1 MMDGSVQMTDRLV
14 GRTRVEMVM
23 ATIRQ
28 RIHGRSLTPGA
39 KLPSVRGLAG
49 TLKVSTST
57 VVEAYERLVAEGAIH
72 SRPGS
77 GFYVASQTAP
87 LSLSEIGPR
96 LDRAVDPF
104 WVSRQSLEAGDGD
117 LKPGCGWLPPSWLPE
132 SGLRRALRSLSRAD
146 GSVLA
151 DYGSPLGLPPLRQLI
166 ARRMAER
173 GIESAPDQ
181 IMLTESGTQAIDLLC
196 RFLLEPGDSVLVD
209 DPCYFNFQAL
219 LRAHRARIVGVP
231 YTPTGPDVDL
241 FGKALAEHRPRLY
254 ITNSAIHNPTGA
266 VLSPVVAHKV
276 LKLADQF
283 ALTII
288 EDDIFADFE
297 HVPAPR
303 LAAFDGLDR
312 VIHIGSFSKTLSA
325 SARCGFVAA
334 RPEWIDGLIDLKIAT
349 SFGGGRLNADLVLS
363 VLSDGSYR
371 KHMEGLRSRLSRAMI
386 DVAARLK
393 AIGIVPWLE
402 PQAGMFLWCRLPD
415 RIDAADVARAALAE
429 NIVLAP
435 GNAFSLSQSATSF
448 LRFNV
453 AQTLD
458 ARIFDVLREILTRPA
473 RPAGDE
479 NVQLV
484 RSRQRPPSVS
494 ATIGKLS

>member
-1 MMDGSVQMTDRLV
+1 MDVPAAGNT
-14 GRTRVEMVM
+14 RTGMVM

-28 RIHGRSLTPGA
+28 RIAGRSLTPGA
-39 KLPSVRGLAG
+39 KLPSIRELAG

-57 VVEAYERLVAEGAIH
+57 VVEAYERLVAEGVIL

-77 GFYVASQTAP
+77 GFYVANQTAP
-87 LSLSEIGPR
+87 LSLSGMSPK

-104 WVSRQSLEAGDGD
+104 WVSRQSLEAGDSAP
-117 LKPGCGWLPPSWLPE
+117 KPGCGWLPPSWLPE
-132 SGLRRALRSLSRAD
+132 DGLRRALRKLSRAE
-146 GSVLA
+146 GSALA

-173 GIESAPDQ
+173 GIEASPDQ

-196 RFLLEPGDSVLVD
+196 RLLLEPGDTVLVD
-209 DPCYFNFQAL
+209 DPCYFNFHAM
-219 LRAHRARIVGVP
+219 LRAHRAKIISVP
-231 YTPTGPDVDL
+231 YTPSGPDIEL
-241 FGKALAEHRPRLY
+241 FAKALAEHRPRLY

-266 VLSPVVAHKV
+266 TLSPVVAHRV

-297 HVPAPR
+297 HTPAPR
-303 LAAFDGLDR
+303 LAAFDGLAR

-325 SARCGFVAA
+325 SARCGFVVT
-334 RPEWIDGLIDLKIAT
+334 RPEWIEGLTDLKIAT
-349 SFGGGRLNADLVLS
+349 SFGGGRLAAELVLN

-371 KHMEGLRSRLSRAMI
+371 KHVESLRSRLSRAMF

-402 PQAGMFLWCRLPD
+402 PQAGMFLWCSLPEGL
-415 RIDAADVARAALAE
+415 DAAEIARAALAK
-429 NIVLAP
+429 NVVLAP
-435 GNAFSLSQSATSF
+435 GNVFSLSKSATSF

-453 AQTLD
+453 SQTLD
-458 ARIFDVLREILTRPA
+458 GRVFSVLREVMRASKT
-473 RPAGDE
+473 G
-479 NVQLV
+479 
-484 RSRQRPPSVS
+484 SC
-494 ATIGKLS
+494 